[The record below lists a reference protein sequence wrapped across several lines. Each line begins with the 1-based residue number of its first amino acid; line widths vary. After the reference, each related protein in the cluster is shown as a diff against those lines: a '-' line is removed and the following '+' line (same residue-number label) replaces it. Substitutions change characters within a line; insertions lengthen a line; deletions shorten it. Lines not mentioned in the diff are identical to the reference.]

1 MSRSGLNVLSEDKIK
16 LVQSL
21 IDSKKGDESRLQQ
34 ILLTLQ
40 QGGTLDLLDE
50 NYIEDISKELQ
61 TADIPK
67 PSENQDLG
75 VQEHIDSQS
84 QQDEKNPSLEDAT
97 VHKSSSAR
105 KKAIAIAAAII
116 ATAIVT
122 FVGLDAYSASTLQFR
137 PDMGNQYQTSPTTI
151 HIQAD
156 VCNPSFFP
164 ATFSKYEIIAFYNS
178 EQIERAE
185 INGTTVSPKTM
196 STVDGVFALNAA
208 AILRLNQQNTTFDP
222 TLAKITTTIDAPIFG
237 AIPFTVVKE
246 YSSEQFQQVLKNGP
260 PGSFSC
266 S

>member
-1 MSRSGLNVLSEDKIK
+1 MSEDKIK

-21 IDSKKGDESRLQQ
+21 IDSKKGDENRLQQ

-50 NYIEDISKELQ
+50 NYIEEISKELQ
-61 TADIPK
+61 TIDMPK
-67 PSENQDLG
+67 PLEHEDLG
-75 VQEHIDSQS
+75 VQEHLDSQP
-84 QQDEKNPSLEDAT
+84 QQDEKGPSLEDAT
-97 VHKSSSAR
+97 VHKSLSTR

-116 ATAIVT
+116 VTAIVT

-137 PDMGNQYQTSPTTI
+137 PDMGNQYQISPTTI

-164 ATFSKYEIIAFYNS
+164 ATFNKYEITAFYNS
-178 EQIERAE
+178 EQIEKAE

-196 STVDGVFALNAA
+196 STVDGVFALNAT
-208 AILRLNQQNTTFDP
+208 AILRLNQQNTAFDP

-246 YSSEQFQQVLKNGP
+246 YSAEQFQQVLKNGP

>member
-1 MSRSGLNVLSEDKIK
+1 MSRSGFNVLSEDKIR

-21 IDSKKGDESRLQQ
+21 IDSKKGDEHRLQQ

-50 NYIEDISKELQ
+50 NYIEEISKELQ
-61 TADIPK
+61 TADTPI
-67 PSENQDLG
+67 SEHENL
-75 VQEHIDSQS
+75 EAYEPLDSQVK
-84 QQDEKNPSLEDAT
+84 QDEKNPLLEDAPI
-97 VHKSSSAR
+97 HKSASSR
-105 KKAIAIAAAII
+105 KKGMIIAAAVI
-116 ATAIVT
+116 ATIVVT
-122 FVGLDAYSASTLQFR
+122 LVGLDAYSASMLQFR
-137 PDMGNQYQTSPTTI
+137 PDMGNQYQISPTTI

-164 ATFSKYEIIAFYNS
+164 ATFTNYEITAFYNS
-178 EQIERAE
+178 EQIEKAE

-208 AILRLNQQNTTFDP
+208 AILRLNQENTTFNP
-222 TLAKITTTIDAPIFG
+222 TLAKITTTINAPIFG

-246 YSSEQFQQVLKNGP
+246 YSAAQFQQVLKNGP